1 MLPFATAAA
10 AWQPRAPID
19 WNGATRHGPL
29 FDPMREFSSTTN
41 PSSSTDRPLLLSLP
55 GLDGH
60 PLTAFVQ
67 FPALS
72 RDYDVLQ
79 WQPDRSNANAGGDH
93 AGLVSEICA
102 YVARESE
109 RRDIFLMGESF
120 GGVQALDVALRA
132 NEHLAGVI
140 AVNPA
145 TSFPRTDLPE
155 IAEEMLAAPAWRFAL
170 LSAWLFGTR
179 VGDAQQTRT
188 ILKTLVDNPINDP
201 ERTPPELAEYL
212 NAAIPAFVQGFA
224 TPRDYFLRRLASLGP
239 AAEAVNAALEPR
251 RRRARRHAAPH
262 RRRHRGP
269 PGAQRERERAAA
281 LAARRR
287 RLLRASS
294 GGRWPLGHARRP
306 HRPSAGGG
314 GLEIKILASGL
325 SRLSRRP
332 PPPPRSAACRG

>member
-1 MLPFATAAA
+1 MLVVSATAG
-10 AWQPRAPID
+10 WQPRAPID
-19 WNGATRHGPL
+19 WNGAARHGPL
-29 FDPMREFSSTTN
+29 FDPMREFSSTAK

-109 RRDIFLMGESF
+109 RRDVILMGESF

-132 NEHLAGVI
+132 NEHLSGVI

-170 LSAWLFGTR
+170 MSAWLFGTR

-212 NAAIPAFVQGFA
+212 NAAIPAFVAGFS
-224 TPRDYFLRRLASLGP
+224 TPRDYFLQRLASLGP
-239 AAEAVNAALEPR
+239 AAEAVNAALDS
-251 RRRARRHAAPH
+251 
-262 RRRHRGP
+262 G
-269 PGAQRERERAAA
+269 GAAA
-281 LAARRR
+281 LGGTPLLIVAGTADRLALSESESARLRGLLGDDACSVHLVEGAGHSGTLDDRIDLRR
-287 RLLRASS
+287 VVQE
-294 GGRWPLGHARRP
+294 W
-306 HRPSAGGG
+306 
-314 GLEIKILASGL
+314 
-325 SRLSRRP
+325 
-332 PPPPRSAACRG
+332 RSKF